1 MNSTMT
7 RNTQKTFEELS
18 IPSARALPTTP
29 FPRKHVHSAFNDR
42 QDALQAAEA
51 LRQADFDARDIYLL
65 TSADYTEALGRGQT
79 FFSSLTSTDLDVYL
93 DAARRGCTILAV
105 RLANYG
111 QVEQVRFARPSRRS
125 PRAICRY
132 LDGGAPAA
140 LGWSLPAR
148 TWQRSC
154 NRAAAVREYYH
165 SLSEDEFT
173 PIPGCYGDED
183 IYSSFVQG

>member
-111 QVEQVRFARPSRRS
+111 QVEQVRDLLAPHG
-125 PRAICRY
+125 AHLVRY
-132 LDGGAPAA
+132 VDTWTVAHL
-140 LGWSLPAR
+140 LP
-148 TWQRSC
+148 
-154 NRAAAVREYYH
+154 
-165 SLSEDEFT
+165 
-173 PIPGCYGDED
+173 
-183 IYSSFVQG
+183 